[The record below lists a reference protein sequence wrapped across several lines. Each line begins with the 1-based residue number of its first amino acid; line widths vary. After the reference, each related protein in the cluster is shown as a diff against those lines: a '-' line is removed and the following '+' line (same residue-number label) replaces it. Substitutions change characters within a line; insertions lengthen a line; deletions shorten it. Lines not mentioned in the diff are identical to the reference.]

1 MGRTNMKL
9 RRILALGLILGMVA
23 GSLSVADAAKKKRK
37 IVKYLPTETS
47 FFLRRD
53 DCGGDADNPH
63 LSIIDDVDGGTG
75 CGSAFA
81 GAPEEFFINA
91 DGAPFAP
98 TVFPATDGVPK
109 LIDASRDIEG
119 AITVQSFQGD
129 ANNPGGLSAGQAS
142 LEILITGTVGG
153 EVVTVGSATA
163 EYLVTPDSN
172 TYVVEFTADVDDAL
186 NKKKLTTLDLTLVQR
201 GVTAL
206 HGFYELDDPASFFI
220 LPTLKKK
227 VIFK

>member
-1 MGRTNMKL
+1 MKF
-9 RRILALGLILGMVA
+9 RKVLALGLMLGMVA
-23 GSLSVADAAKKKRK
+23 GSLSVADAAKKKKKKK

-53 DCGGDADNPH
+53 DCGGDADNPR
-63 LSIIDDVDGGTG
+63 LSVIDDVDGGTG
-75 CGSAFA
+75 CGSAWA
-81 GAPEEFFINA
+81 GLVEEFFINA

-98 TVFPATDGVPK
+98 TVFPAADGIPK

-119 AITVQSFQGD
+119 AITVQSFQGR
-129 ANNPGGLSAGQAS
+129 AENPGGLSAGQAN

-153 EVVTVGSATA
+153 ESVTVGSTSA
-163 EYLVTPDSN
+163 EYVVTPASN

-186 NKKKLTTLDLTLVQR
+186 QKKKLTSLELTLVQR
-201 GVTAL
+201 GATAL
-206 HGFYELDDPASFFI
+206 HGFYELDDPASFFV

-227 VIFK
+227 VIWK